1 MMKFAAIFGTVL
13 ATAAAAFAQAPA
25 TTTSVG
31 PDNDA
36 LKVICV
42 THRETGSLTR
52 RTRTC
57 KTRAAWELF
66 RRENQEHVEKV
77 QQYKPHSDSD

>member
-1 MMKFAAIFGTVL
+1 MKKILLACAVL
-13 ATAAAAFAQAPA
+13 GSAAAAIAQAPNAPA
-25 TTTSVG
+25 TSAG

-57 KTRAAWELF
+57 KTRAAWDQA

-77 QQYKPHSDSD
+77 QQYKPTSSQ